1 MEYKVEYEN
10 PKLQYYI
17 LRIIYILIILS
28 AVLFIIKEK
37 YIMFYKFL
45 DLSSVIMFRNLII
58 NRNKQ

>member
-28 AVLFIIKEK
+28 AVLFIEEEK
-37 YIMFYKFL
+37 YIIYNYCLYTNF
-45 DLSSVIMFRNLII
+45 II
-58 NRNKQ
+58 RRCYLFKYHKK